1 MAKSTC
7 AHGQNPGWWPTSATT
22 RGSVLQGGPSV
33 ARFSLFLFLLVG
45 FFCCWVWFCFF
56 FSFLIF
62 LFFFF
67 FFFVVLF
74 SLSVTRKLSHCLSE
88 CYSTCFDVT
97 LNKRTLSLCPRTQFF
112 TEENKDCT
120 HIGNEAPY
128 IVCSGMSHATYIRVP
143 GEGSQLISPHI
154 WSGRLRWVLTFFFSA
169 FYLIPYAFPSPPPD
183 GLGSGWRSRMRTP
196 GAPLTSPGPLSILAS
211 S

>member
-1 MAKSTC
+1 MVANISHHSRVSPAGRPFC
-7 AHGQNPGWWPTSATT
+7 CP
-22 RGSVLQGGPSV
+22 LQSFFVSSGGV
-33 ARFSLFLFLLVG
+33 FLLLGV
-45 FFCCWVWFCFF
+45 VLFF
-56 FSFLIF
+56 FFFFNFFVFL
-62 LFFFF
+62 FF

-154 WSGRLRWVLTFFFSA
+154 RLLLPMVWVQVGGRACALQVL
-169 FYLIPYAFPSPPPD
+169 L
-183 GLGSGWRSRMRTP
+183 
-196 GAPLTSPGPLSILAS
+196 
-211 S
+211 

>member
-1 MAKSTC
+1 MFFVFRRRRRQVSHVLFSKPTWKQKKKKSRKQ
-7 AHGQNPGWWPTSATT
+7 QNPSAL
-22 RGSVLQGGPSV
+22 SHSL
-33 ARFSLFLFLLVG
+33 RFSHLTVFELD
-45 FFCCWVWFCFF
+45 FF
-56 FSFLIF
+56 FLIF
-62 LFFFF
+62 FVFF

-143 GEGSQLISPHI
+143 GEGSRFISPHI
-154 WSGRLRWVLTFFFSA
+154 RLLLPMVWVQVGGRACALQVL
-169 FYLIPYAFPSPPPD
+169 L
-183 GLGSGWRSRMRTP
+183 
-196 GAPLTSPGPLSILAS
+196 
-211 S
+211 

>member
-1 MAKSTC
+1 M
-7 AHGQNPGWWPTSATT
+7 PTG
-22 RGSVLQGGPSV
+22 RIQGGGQHQPPLEGQSCRAALLLPASV
-33 ARFSLFLFLLVG
+33 F
-45 FFCCWVWFCFF
+45 FCFF
-56 FSFLIF
+56 WWGFFLLLGVVLGF
-62 LFFFF
+62 FFVFFNFFCFFF

-143 GEGSQLISPHI
+143 GEGSRLISPHI
-154 WSGRLRWVLTFFFSA
+154 RLLLPMVWVQVGGRACALQVL
-169 FYLIPYAFPSPPPD
+169 L
-183 GLGSGWRSRMRTP
+183 
-196 GAPLTSPGPLSILAS
+196 
-211 S
+211 

>member
-56 FSFLIF
+56 FFFFNFFVFL
-62 LFFFF
+62 FF

-154 WSGRLRWVLTFFFSA
+154 RLLLPMVWVQVGGRACALQVL
-169 FYLIPYAFPSPPPD
+169 L
-183 GLGSGWRSRMRTP
+183 
-196 GAPLTSPGPLSILAS
+196 
-211 S
+211 

>member
-7 AHGQNPGWWPTSATT
+7 AHRQNPGWWPVSATT
-22 RGSVLQGGPSV
+22 RGSALQGGPWSPTSV
-33 ARFSLFLFLLVG
+33 FLFLPVG
-45 FFCCWVWFCFF
+45 LFCCWVWCGVFFFVCFF
-56 FSFLIF
+56 FVFF
-62 LFFFF
+62 FNFFVGFFF

-74 SLSVTRKLSHCLSE
+74 SLSVTRKLSRCLSE

-112 TEENKDCT
+112 TEENKDRT

-143 GEGSQLISPHI
+143 GEGSRLISPHI
-154 WSGRLRWVLTFFFSA
+154 RLLLPMVWVQAGGRAYTLQVFL
-169 FYLIPYAFPSPPPD
+169 
-183 GLGSGWRSRMRTP
+183 
-196 GAPLTSPGPLSILAS
+196 
-211 S
+211 

>member
-1 MAKSTC
+1 M
-7 AHGQNPGWWPTSATT
+7 PTG
-22 RGSVLQGGPSV
+22 RIQGGGQHQPPLEGQSCRAALLLPASV
-33 ARFSLFLFLLVG
+33 FFLFLLVG
-45 FFCCWVWFCFF
+45 FFLLLGVVLFF
-56 FSFLIF
+56 FFCLFKFF

-74 SLSVTRKLSHCLSE
+74 SLSVTRKLSHCLSA

-128 IVCSGMSHATYIRVP
+128 IVCSGMSHATYICVP
-143 GEGSQLISPHI
+143 GEGSRLISPHI
-154 WSGRLRWVLTFFFSA
+154 RLLLPMVWVQVGGRACALQVL
-169 FYLIPYAFPSPPPD
+169 L
-183 GLGSGWRSRMRTP
+183 
-196 GAPLTSPGPLSILAS
+196 
-211 S
+211 